1 MIFVMENSIISEILN
16 STAWRMDAPPL
27 FGGFHIAASLA
38 AVFAAF
44 AAATFFARRIDSHPD
59 RHTALIRVLCSTGW
73 LLAALEVYKQLFL
86 FHVVNGGAYDWWF
99 FPFQLCSVPMY
110 LCILLPFVKGRVR
123 STFLTFMSGYTF
135 ISAAA
140 ALIYPEDFLRPYVS
154 LTAHGFIWHGIL
166 LFISLLITMTGSADS
181 SEKGILRAAGLFA
194 LLCIAAVMINA
205 CVEPVM
211 QNIRSAHP
219 AVLHS
224 WAAMFYL
231 NPSHISPQPLVG
243 SIQKTA
249 GIPAGLVLYALAI
262 ASLASFLQ
270 SLHRSLLNLRH

>member
-1 MIFVMENSIISEILN
+1 
-16 STAWRMDAPPL
+16 
-27 FGGFHIAASLA
+27 
-38 AVFAAF
+38 
-44 AAATFFARRIDSHPD
+44 
-59 RHTALIRVLCSTGW
+59 
-73 LLAALEVYKQLFL
+73 
-86 FHVVNGGAYDWWF
+86 
-99 FPFQLCSVPMY
+99 
-110 LCILLPFVKGRVR
+110 
-123 STFLTFMSGYTF
+123 
-135 ISAAA
+135 
-140 ALIYPEDFLRPYVS
+140 VS

-181 SEKGILRAAGLFA
+181 SAKGILRAAGLFA

-231 NPSHISPQPLVG
+231 NPYHISPQPLVG
-243 SIQKTA
+243 SIQITA